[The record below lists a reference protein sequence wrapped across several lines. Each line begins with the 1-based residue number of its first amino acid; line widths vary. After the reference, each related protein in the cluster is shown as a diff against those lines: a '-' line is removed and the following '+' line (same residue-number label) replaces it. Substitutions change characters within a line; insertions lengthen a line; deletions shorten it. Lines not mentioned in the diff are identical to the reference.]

1 MSLCANGSIEA
12 PPLQDTGFSA
22 AAMEAAKTSFEAS
35 GSTNNRA
42 APLTYLSSA
51 IGALAKDNPN
61 ASKMLVMLCTQ
72 VRLKQIS
79 KIFVWERPGCKQ
91 M

>member
-12 PPLQDTGFSA
+12 PPLKDTGFSA
-22 AAMEAAKTSFEAS
+22 AALEATKINIDGNGGSNSKTV
-35 GSTNNRA
+35 
-42 APLTYLSSA
+42 PLMYLSSA

-72 VRLKQIS
+72 VS
-79 KIFVWERPGCKQ
+79 GC
-91 M
+91 

>member
-22 AAMEAAKTSFEAS
+22 ALLEATKINIDGNGGSNGKTV
-35 GSTNNRA
+35 
-42 APLTYLSSA
+42 PLAYLSSA

-72 VRLKQIS
+72 VSR
-79 KIFVWERPGCKQ
+79 
-91 M
+91 